1 VVIAIQRVNLILARV
16 GRALACSRDREMVL
30 FVPKMSSSP
39 SPSLAAVA
47 RRLSEVSVLRFGVVG
62 VSNTVLGYT
71 VFRGAH
77 RVFPAAASQGLSY
90 LVGMLWSYYW
100 NRRWTFK
107 SQGNVA
113 SEAARFFSLQVSF
126 LLLSAALLGV
136 LVDHLHENPTLSWI
150 STAAL
155 CTLLNFFA
163 SRFWAFKPA

>member
-1 VVIAIQRVNLILARV
+1 
-16 GRALACSRDREMVL
+16 
-30 FVPKMSSSP
+30 MSNPS
-39 SPSLAAVA
+39 SPSLASLA
-47 RRLSEVSVLRFGVVG
+47 RRLSEVSVVRFGVVG

-77 RVFPAAASQGLSY
+77 RVFPAAVSQALSY

-113 SEAARFFSLQVSF
+113 SEAARFFSLQVGF
-126 LLLSAALLGV
+126 LLLSASLLGL
-136 LVDHLHENPTLSWI
+136 LVDHLRQNPTLSWI
-150 STAAL
+150 GTAAL
-155 CTLLNFFA
+155 CTVLNFIA